1 MVVNFSESFWVSF
14 DSFTPFQFIFRSEC
28 FVCLQIDDHSFL
40 LQNEDIGSYE
50 GFEAVVNR
58 LKAGRT
64 VIKQYAEYL
73 KQR

>member
-1 MVVNFSESFWVSF
+1 M
-14 DSFTPFQFIFRSEC
+14 
-28 FVCLQIDDHSFL
+28 
-40 LQNEDIGSYE
+40 GSYE